1 MRELT
6 GKSKILNKLVA
17 VIGRDKVDALLA
29 EYDERQREKQ
39 GQKRQK
45 DRTGER

>member
-1 MRELT
+1 MNRRCDSLIDEARELT

-29 EYDERQREKQ
+29 
-39 GQKRQK
+39 
-45 DRTGER
+45 